1 MLTCCSSFPSSPTL
15 AEWDPKWFRLFVS
28 DVSND
33 CTEKVLIEAF
43 SKYPS
48 FQKARVIKDRLSNK
62 VRLFP
67 VALSPRE
74 CPC

>member
-1 MLTCCSSFPSSPTL
+1 MLTWCPSFPSSPTL

-62 VRLFP
+62 VHFYP
-67 VALSPRE
+67 VAPSPRD